1 MHENFQLYFLKIF
14 NIISIHFELFKEGLM
29 NVVSI
34 REVTPDVGKEKLA
47 ELRFKRGSEILA
59 KHGATTR
66 LWKVIVGQGVGDL
79 VLMSMYESFS
89 KGATAFQS
97 FSGDSEMAALMDER
111 SASPAGELRGPNLFR
126 MAYGAPTSLPRPIL
140 GQRMYHMPRKNL
152 TQALELAPELD
163 ELTKSIDVSIGV
175 GLPMLAS
182 DHEMMGVVYRFNSLD
197 HWGTAVDSMSQD
209 PEFAALVEKA
219 NNLGAIKSSRM
230 LMHI

>member
-1 MHENFQLYFLKIF
+1 M
-14 NIISIHFELFKEGLM
+14 NI
-29 NVVSI
+29 VSI

-59 KHGATTR
+59 KHGAATR

-126 MAYGAPTSLPRPIL
+126 MAYGAPTSPPRPIL
-140 GQRMYHMPRKNL
+140 VQRMYHMPRKNL
-152 TQALELAPELD
+152 AQALELAPELD
-163 ELTKSIDVSIGV
+163 KLTKNLDVSIGV
-175 GLPMLAS
+175 GLPMLAT

>member
-1 MHENFQLYFLKIF
+1 V
-14 NIISIHFELFKEGLM
+14 

-34 REVTPDVGKEKLA
+34 REVTPEVGKEKLA

-97 FSGDSEMAALMDER
+97 FSGDPEMSTLMDER
-111 SASPAGELRGPNLFR
+111 SASPAGELRGPELFR
-126 MAYGAPTSLPRPIL
+126 MAYGAPTSPPRPIL
-140 GQRMYHMPRKNL
+140 VQRMYHMPRKNL
-152 TQALELAPELD
+152 AQAMELAPELD
-163 ELTKSIDVSIGV
+163 DLTKSLDVSIGV

-182 DHEMMGVVYRFNSLD
+182 DHETMGVVYRFNSLE
-197 HWGTAVDSMSQD
+197 HWGTSVDSMSQN

-230 LMHI
+230 LMNI

>member
-1 MHENFQLYFLKIF
+1 
-14 NIISIHFELFKEGLM
+14 M

-47 ELRFKRGSEILA
+47 ELRFKKGSEILA

-66 LWKVIVGQGVGDL
+66 LWRVIVGQGVGDL
-79 VLMSMYESFS
+79 VLMSMYETFS

-97 FSGDSEMAALMDER
+97 FSGDSDMAALMDER

-126 MAYGAPTSLPRPIL
+126 MAYGAPTSPPRPIL
-140 GQRMYHMPRKNL
+140 VQRMYHMPRKNL
-152 TQALELAPELD
+152 AQALELAPELD
-163 ELTKSIDVSIGV
+163 ELTKSLDVSIGV

-182 DHEMMGVVYRFNSLD
+182 DHEMMGVVYRFNSLE
-197 HWGTAVDSMSQD
+197 HWGTAVDSMSQN
-209 PEFAALVEKA
+209 PEFVALVEKA

>member
-1 MHENFQLYFLKIF
+1 
-14 NIISIHFELFKEGLM
+14 M

-97 FSGDSEMAALMDER
+97 FSGDSDMAALMDER

-126 MAYGAPTSLPRPIL
+126 MAYGAPTNPPRPIL
-140 GQRMYHMPRKNL
+140 VQRMYHMPRKNL
-152 TQALELAPELD
+152 SKALELAPELD
-163 ELTKSIDVSIGV
+163 ELTKSVDVSIGV
-175 GLPMLAS
+175 GVPILAS
-182 DHEMMGVVYRFNSLD
+182 DHEMMGVVYRFNSLE
-197 HWGTAVDSMSQD
+197 HWGTSVDEMSQNPD
-209 PEFAALVEKA
+209 FAAIVEKA
-219 NNLGAIKSSRM
+219 NDLGSLKSSRM
-230 LMHI
+230 LMNI

>member
-1 MHENFQLYFLKIF
+1 
-14 NIISIHFELFKEGLM
+14 M

-47 ELRFKRGSEILA
+47 ELRFKKGSDILT

-126 MAYGAPTSLPRPIL
+126 MAYGAPTSPPRPIL
-140 GQRMYHMPRKNL
+140 VQRMYHMPRKNL
-152 TQALELAPELD
+152 SKALELAPEMD
-163 ELTKSIDVSIGV
+163 ALTKSLDVSIGV
-175 GLPMLAS
+175 GVPMLAS
-182 DHEMMGVVYRFNSLD
+182 DHETMGVVYRLSL
-197 HWGTAVDSMSQD
+197 
-209 PEFAALVEKA
+209 
-219 NNLGAIKSSRM
+219 I
-230 LMHI
+230 HI

>member
-1 MHENFQLYFLKIF
+1 M
-14 NIISIHFELFKEGLM
+14 
-29 NVVSI
+29 
-34 REVTPDVGKEKLA
+34 
-47 ELRFKRGSEILA
+47 
-59 KHGATTR
+59 
-66 LWKVIVGQGVGDL
+66 GDL

-97 FSGDSEMAALMDER
+97 FSGDPEMAALMDER
-111 SASPAGELRGPNLFR
+111 SASPAGEFRGPNLFR
-126 MAYGAPTSLPRPIL
+126 MAYGAPTSPPRPIL
-140 GQRMYHMPRKNL
+140 VQRMYHMPRKNL
-152 TQALELAPELD
+152 AQALELAPELD
-163 ELTKSIDVSIGV
+163 KLTKNLDVSIGV
-175 GLPMLAS
+175 GLPMLAT